1 MNTVAVTTDSKT
13 IEMIE
18 VALIQV
24 SPDNPRKTFDQK
36 ALEELAAS
44 IASEGIHVPLL
55 VRVFEGEKRY
65 ELIAGERRLRASK
78 IAGKTEV
85 PCVCRQYTDEEARA
99 ARIIENLLRE
109 DLKPLEE
116 AEAYQQMFAAAGAE
130 NRPLTPADLAAKL
143 GKKESYVRLRLRL
156 LSADAAVQ
164 DALRKEQITEGHAL
178 EMARL
183 DKSLQKELLKFCLFD
198 RWNNRREGVV
208 SINELRKF
216 ISQNVMLVLASAS
229 FDINDANL
237 IPNAGACT
245 DCKKRTGN
253 DRMLFPDVKQKDI
266 CTLPTCYH
274 AKVNRAIDVTLEELK
289 ASNTE
294 AVRISSEYGR
304 SSSTPKDVLTPNQ
317 YEVVKKGTVCED
329 TKVGVYIDGQ
339 QQGQKV
345 KVCTNTKCSLH
356 FSYNVHSGSSS
367 PDMKE
372 KRAKARK
379 EAAVRSR
386 VFAAIYKA
394 SETVSIEDEDYI
406 AVAQHSISRADH
418 NGLMKLAKLLDWP
431 KELFAWDGKAKLSAK
446 LKEIGAD
453 AAMVVA
459 MLAAASH
466 ELSVNEFTDKKAERL
481 EALAKSFSV
490 NTTSIRKEVEAELA
504 AKAKPKA
511 SPTAK
516 PTPAA
521 KTAATKASP
530 QSTAKKPAKKQV
542 QKPAKKTSK

>member
-13 IEMIE
+13 IAMIE
-18 VALIQV
+18 LTLIQE
-24 SPDNPRKTFDQK
+24 SPDNPRQTYDQN
-36 ALEELAAS
+36 ALQELAKS
-44 IASEGIHVPLL
+44 IASEGIQVPLL
-55 VRVFEGEKRY
+55 VRVFEGEARY
-65 ELIAGERRLRASK
+65 ELIAGHRRIRAAK
-78 IAGKTEV
+78 IAGLTEV
-85 PCVCRQYTDEEARA
+85 PCVLRPYTDEEARA

-109 DLKPLEE
+109 GLTPLDE

-164 DALRKEQITEGHAL
+164 EALRKEQITEGHAL

-198 RWNNRREGVV
+198 RWNNRRESLV

-216 ISQNVMLVLASAS
+216 ISQNVMLVLASAP
-229 FDINDANL
+229 FNTNDAKL

-245 DCKKRTGN
+245 DCSKRTGN

-274 AKVNRAIDVTLEELK
+274 AKVDRTIDVTLEELK

-294 AVRISSEYGR
+294 AVRISTEYGR
-304 SSSTPKDVLTPNQ
+304 SSTTPKDVLSTNQ
-317 YEVVKKGTVCED
+317 YEVVKKATVCED
-329 TKVGVYIDGQ
+329 TKVGVYIDGP

-345 KVCTNTKCSLH
+345 KVCTNSKCSLH
-356 FSYNVHSGSSS
+356 FSYNGQPGSSS

-386 VFAAIYKA
+386 VFAAIYTA
-394 SETVSIEDEDYI
+394 SASVSIEDEDYI

-431 KELFAWDGKAKLSAK
+431 KDVFAWDAKAKLAAK

-466 ELSVNEFTDKKAERL
+466 ELSVNEFTDRKAERL

-504 AKAKPKA
+504 AKTKPKA

-516 PTPAA
+516 PTS
-521 KTAATKASP
+521 ATNATTPTKKASP
-530 QSTAKKPAKKQV
+530 KTAAKKPAT
-542 QKPAKKTSK
+542 KTSK

>member
-18 VALIQV
+18 LSLIHE
-24 SPDNPRKTFDQK
+24 SPDNPRKTFDQA
-36 ALEELAAS
+36 ALQELANS
-44 IASEGIHVPLL
+44 IEEEGIQVPLL
-55 VRVFEGEKRY
+55 VRVFEGEQRY
-65 ELIAGERRLRASK
+65 ELIAGARRSRAAK
-78 IAGKTEV
+78 MAGLTHA
-85 PCVCRQYTDEEARA
+85 PCVVRQYTDEEARA
-99 ARIIENLLRE
+99 ARILENLLRE
-109 DLKPLEE
+109 GLTPLEE

-156 LSADAAVQ
+156 LSADGAVQ
-164 DALRKEQITEGHAL
+164 DALRKEQIAEGHAL

-198 RWNNRREGVV
+198 RWNNRRESFV
-208 SINELRKF
+208 SVNELRKF

-229 FDINDANL
+229 FDTDDAKL

-245 DCKKRTGN
+245 DCQKRTGN

-266 CTLPTCYH
+266 CTLPACYY
-274 AKVNRAIDVTLEELK
+274 AKVNGAIDVTLEKLK

-304 SSSTPKDVLTPNQ
+304 SSPTPKDVLSPNQ

-339 QQGQKV
+339 QQSQKV
-345 KVCTNTKCSLH
+345 KVCTDTKCSLH
-356 FSYNVHSGSSS
+356 FSYNLPSASST

-379 EAAVRSR
+379 EGAVRSR

-418 NGLMKLAKLLDWP
+418 NGVMKLAKLLDWP
-431 KELFAWDGKAKLSAK
+431 KELFAWDNKAKLSAK

-453 AAMVVA
+453 AAVVVA
-459 MLAAASH
+459 LLAAASH
-466 ELSVNEFTDKKAERL
+466 EVSVNEFTDKKAERL
-481 EALAKSFSV
+481 EALAKSFAV
-490 NTTSIRKEVEAELA
+490 NTASVRKEVEAELA

-511 SPTAK
+511 PPTEK
-516 PTPAA
+516 PTPA

-530 QSTAKKPAKKQV
+530 KSTGKKRAKKP
-542 QKPAKKTSK
+542 SK

>member
-1 MNTVAVTTDSKT
+1 
-13 IEMIE
+13 MIE
-18 VALIQV
+18 LALVQE
-24 SPDNPRKTFDQK
+24 SPDNPRQTYDQN
-36 ALEELAAS
+36 ALQELAKS
-44 IASEGIHVPLL
+44 IASEGIQVPLL
-55 VRVFEGEKRY
+55 IRGVEGEQRY
-65 ELIAGERRLRASK
+65 ELIAGHRRIRAAK
-78 IAGKTEV
+78 IAGLSEV
-85 PCVCRQYTDEEARA
+85 PCVLRQYTDEEARA

-109 DLKPLEE
+109 GLTPLEE

-143 GKKESYVRLRLRL
+143 GKKESYIRLRLRL

-164 DALRKEQITEGHAL
+164 EALRKEQITEGHAL

-198 RWNNRREGVV
+198 RWNSRRESLV

-216 ISQNVMLVLASAS
+216 ISQNVMLVLASAP
-229 FDINDANL
+229 FNTNDAKL

-245 DCKKRTGN
+245 DCSKRTGN

-274 AKVNRAIDVTLEELK
+274 AKVNRTIDVTLEELK

-294 AVRISSEYGR
+294 AVRISTEYGH
-304 SSSTPKDVLTPNQ
+304 SSTTPKDVLSNNQ

-329 TKVGVYIDGQ
+329 TKVGVYIDGP

-345 KVCTNTKCSLH
+345 KVCTNNKCSLH
-356 FSYNVHSGSSS
+356 FSYNVQSGSSS

-386 VFAAIYKA
+386 VFAAIYTA
-394 SETVSIEDEDYI
+394 SASVSIEDEDYI
-406 AVAQHSISRADH
+406 SVAQHSISRADH

-431 KELFAWDGKAKLSAK
+431 KEVFTWDGKAKLAAK

-466 ELSVNEFTDKKAERL
+466 ELSVNEFTDRKAERL

-516 PTPAA
+516 PTSAA
-521 KTAATKASP
+521 RATKPTKKASPKTAA
-530 QSTAKKPAKKQV
+530 KKT
-542 QKPAKKTSK
+542 AKKTSK

>member
-1 MNTVAVTTDSKT
+1 MNTVAVNTDSKT

-156 LSADAAVQ
+156 LSADTAVQ

-198 RWNNRREGVV
+198 RWNNRRDGLV

-216 ISQNVMLVLASAS
+216 IAQNVMLVLASAP
-229 FDINDANL
+229 FDTNDAKL

-266 CTLPTCYH
+266 CTLPSCYH

-304 SSSTPKDVLTPNQ
+304 SNSTPKDVLTPNQ

-356 FSYNVHSGSSS
+356 FSYNVQSGSSS
-367 PDMKE
+367 QDTKE

-394 SETVSIEDEDYI
+394 SETVSIEDDDYI

-466 ELSVNEFTDKKAERL
+466 ELSVNEFTEKKAERL
-481 EALAKSFSV
+481 DALAKAFSV
-490 NTTSIRKEVEAELA
+490 NTTSIRKEVEAELG

-511 SPTAK
+511 SPTTE

-521 KTAATKASP
+521 KTAAKKASP
-530 QSTAKKPAKKQV
+530 KKTAKKAVKKPAKKN
-542 QKPAKKTSK
+542 SK

>member
-13 IEMIE
+13 IAMIE
-18 VALIQV
+18 LTLIQE
-24 SPDNPRKTFDQK
+24 SPDNPRQTYDQN
-36 ALEELAAS
+36 ALQELAKS
-44 IASEGIHVPLL
+44 IASEGIQVPLL
-55 VRVFEGEKRY
+55 VRVFEGEAHY
-65 ELIAGERRLRASK
+65 ELIAGHRRIRAAR
-78 IAGKTEV
+78 IAGLTEV
-85 PCVCRQYTDEEARA
+85 PCVLRQYTDEEARA

-109 DLKPLEE
+109 GLTPLDE

-164 DALRKEQITEGHAL
+164 EALRKEQITEGHAL

-183 DKSLQKELLKFCLFD
+183 DKSLQKELLQFCLFD
-198 RWNNRREGVV
+198 RWNNRRESLV

-216 ISQNVMLVLASAS
+216 ISQNVMLVLASAP
-229 FDINDANL
+229 FNTNDAKL

-245 DCKKRTGN
+245 DCSKRTGN
-253 DRMLFPDVKQKDI
+253 DRMLFPEVKQKDI

-274 AKVNRAIDVTLEELK
+274 AKVNRTIDVTLEELK

-294 AVRISSEYGR
+294 AVRISTEYGR
-304 SSSTPKDVLTPNQ
+304 SSTTPKDVLSKNQ

-329 TKVGVYIDGQ
+329 TKVGVYIDGP

-345 KVCTNTKCSLH
+345 KVCTNSKCSLH
-356 FSYNVHSGSSS
+356 FSYNVQPGSSS

-386 VFAAIYKA
+386 VFAAIYTA
-394 SETVSIEDEDYI
+394 SASVSIEDEDYI

-418 NGLMKLAKLLDWP
+418 NGLMKLAKLVDWP
-431 KELFAWDGKAKLSAK
+431 KEVFAWDGKAKLAAK

-466 ELSVNEFTDKKAERL
+466 ELSVNEFTDRKAERL

-504 AKAKPKA
+504 AKTKA

-516 PTPAA
+516 PTPATNA
-521 KTAATKASP
+521 TTPTKKASPKTAA
-530 QSTAKKPAKKQV
+530 KKP
-542 QKPAKKTSK
+542 SK

>member
-304 SSSTPKDVLTPNQ
+304 SSSTPNDVLTPNQ

-356 FSYNVHSGSSS
+356 FSYNAHPGSSS

-386 VFAAIYKA
+386 VFAAIFKA

-431 KELFAWDGKAKLSAK
+431 KELFAWDGKVKLSAK
-446 LKEIGAD
+446 LKELGAD

-511 SPTAK
+511 SATAK
-516 PTPAA
+516 PAPAA

>member
-304 SSSTPKDVLTPNQ
+304 SSSTPNDVLTPNQ
-317 YEVVKKGTVCED
+317 YEAVKKGTVCED

-345 KVCTNTKCSLH
+345 KVCTNTKCGLH
-356 FSYNVHSGSSS
+356 FSYNIHPGSSS

-446 LKEIGAD
+446 LKELGAD

-511 SPTAK
+511 SATAK
-516 PTPAA
+516 PAPAA

>member
-1 MNTVAVTTDSKT
+1 
-13 IEMIE
+13 MIE

-65 ELIAGERRLRASK
+65 ELIAGERRLRGSK
-78 IAGKTEV
+78 MAGRTEV

-156 LSADAAVQ
+156 LSADTAVQ

-198 RWNNRREGVV
+198 RWNNRREGIV
-208 SINELRKF
+208 SVNELRKF

-237 IPNAGACT
+237 VPNAGACT

-253 DRMLFPDVKQKDI
+253 DRMLFPDVKQRDI

-294 AVRISSEYGR
+294 AFRISSEYGR
-304 SSSTPKDVLTPNQ
+304 SNSTPIDVLTPNQ

-356 FSYNVHSGSSS
+356 FSYNVQSGSSS

-379 EAAVRSR
+379 EAAVRCR

-431 KELFAWDGKAKLSAK
+431 KELFAWDGKVKLSAK

-466 ELSVNEFTDKKAERL
+466 ELSVNEFTEKKADRL

-490 NTTSIRKEVEAELA
+490 NTISIRKEVEAELA

-511 SPTAK
+511 PPTAK
-516 PTPAA
+516 PTSAA

-530 QSTAKKPAKKQV
+530 LSTAKKPAKKQV

>member
-13 IEMIE
+13 IAMIE
-18 VALIQV
+18 LTLIQE
-24 SPDNPRKTFDQK
+24 SPDNPRQTYDQN
-36 ALEELAAS
+36 ALQELAKS
-44 IASEGIHVPLL
+44 IASEGIQVPLL
-55 VRVFEGEKRY
+55 VRVFEGEARH
-65 ELIAGERRLRASK
+65 ELIAGHRRIRAAK
-78 IAGKTEV
+78 IAGLTEV
-85 PCVCRQYTDEEARA
+85 PCVLRQYTDEEARA

-109 DLKPLEE
+109 GLTPLDE

-164 DALRKEQITEGHAL
+164 EALRKEQITEGHAL
-178 EMARL
+178 EIARL
-183 DKSLQKELLKFCLFD
+183 DKSLQRELLQFCLFD
-198 RWNNRREGVV
+198 RWNNRRESLV

-216 ISQNVMLVLASAS
+216 ISQNVMLVLASAP
-229 FDINDANL
+229 FNTNDAKL
-237 IPNAGACT
+237 IPNVGACT
-245 DCKKRTGN
+245 DCSKRTGN

-274 AKVNRAIDVTLEELK
+274 AKVNRTIDVTLEELK

-294 AVRISSEYGR
+294 AVRISTEYGR
-304 SSSTPKDVLTPNQ
+304 SSTTPKDVLSTNQ

-329 TKVGVYIDGQ
+329 TKVGVYIDGP

-345 KVCTNTKCSLH
+345 KVCTNSKCSLH
-356 FSYNVHSGSSS
+356 FSYSVQPGSSS

-386 VFAAIYKA
+386 VFAAIYTA
-394 SETVSIEDEDYI
+394 SASVSIEDEDYI

-431 KELFAWDGKAKLSAK
+431 KEVFAWDGKAKLAAK

-466 ELSVNEFTDKKAERL
+466 ELSVNEFTDRKAERL

-490 NTTSIRKEVEAELA
+490 NTTSIRKEVEAELT
-504 AKAKPKA
+504 AKTKPNA

-516 PTPAA
+516 PTPATNA
-521 KTAATKASP
+521 TTPTKKASPKTAAK
-530 QSTAKKPAKKQV
+530 
-542 QKPAKKTSK
+542 KPAKKTSK

>member
-1 MNTVAVTTDSKT
+1 MNSVAVTTDSKT

-18 VALIQV
+18 LSLIHE
-24 SPDNPRKTFDQK
+24 SPDNPRKTFDQG
-36 ALEELAAS
+36 ALQELANS
-44 IASEGIHVPLL
+44 IVEEGIQVPLL
-55 VRVFEGEKRY
+55 VRVFDGEQRY
-65 ELIAGERRLRASK
+65 ELIAGARRSRAAK
-78 IAGKTEV
+78 MAGLTHA
-85 PCVCRQYTDEEARA
+85 PCVVRRYTDEEARA
-99 ARIIENLLRE
+99 ARILENLLRE
-109 DLKPLEE
+109 GLTPLEE

-143 GKKESYVRLRLRL
+143 GKKESYIRLRLRL

-178 EMARL
+178 EVARL

-198 RWNNRREGVV
+198 RWNNRRESLV
-208 SINELRKF
+208 SVNELRKF
-216 ISQNVMLVLASAS
+216 ISQNVMLVLASAP
-229 FDINDANL
+229 FDTNDAKL

-245 DCKKRTGN
+245 DCQKRTGN

-266 CTLPTCYH
+266 CTLPACYH
-274 AKVNRAIDVTLEELK
+274 AKVNRSIDVTLEELK
-289 ASNTE
+289 ASHAG

-304 SSSTPKDVLTPNQ
+304 SSSTPKDVLSPNQ
-317 YEVVKKGTVCED
+317 YEVVKKATVCED

-345 KVCTNTKCSLH
+345 KVCTNTKCNLH
-356 FSYNVHSGSSS
+356 FSYNDVHSGSSS

-379 EAAVRSR
+379 EGAVRSR

-431 KELFAWDGKAKLSAK
+431 KEAFAWDSRAKLSAK

-490 NTTSIRKEVEAELA
+490 NTASVRKEVEAELA

-511 SPTAK
+511 PPTEK
-516 PTPAA
+516 PAPA

-530 QSTAKKPAKKQV
+530 KSTAKKPAKK
-542 QKPAKKTSK
+542 PSK

>member
-1 MNTVAVTTDSKT
+1 MNTVAVIADSKA
-13 IEMIE
+13 EMIE

-36 ALEELAAS
+36 ALEELATS
-44 IASEGIHVPLL
+44 IAAEGIHVPLL
-55 VRVFEGEKRY
+55 IRVFEGEKRY
-65 ELIAGERRLRASK
+65 ELIAGERRLRAAK
-78 IAGKTEV
+78 IAGKTVV
-85 PCVCRQYTDEEARA
+85 PCYCRQYTDEEARA

-130 NRPLTPADLAAKL
+130 NRPLTPADLSAKL

-156 LSADAAVQ
+156 LTADTAVQ

-198 RWNNRREGVV
+198 RWNNRRDGLV

-216 ISQNVMLVLASAS
+216 IAENVMLVLASAP
-229 FDINDANL
+229 FDTNDAKL

-245 DCKKRTGN
+245 DCNKRTGN
-253 DRMLFPDVKQKDI
+253 DKMLFPDVKQKDI
-266 CTLPTCYH
+266 CTLPSCYH

-304 SSSTPKDVLTPNQ
+304 SSNTPKDVLTPNQ

-339 QQGQKV
+339 HQGQKV

-356 FSYNVHSGSSS
+356 FSYNVQSGSNS

-379 EAAVRSR
+379 EAAVRAR

-418 NGLMKLAKLLDWP
+418 NGLMKLAKLLEWP

-459 MLAAASH
+459 MLAAAAH
-466 ELSVNEFTDKKAERL
+466 ELSVNEYTEKKAERL
-481 EALAKSFSV
+481 DSLAKTFSV
-490 NTTSIRKEVEAELA
+490 NTTSIRKEVEAEMA
-504 AKAKPKA
+504 AKKKPKA
-511 SPTAK
+511 SPTTEATSAAK
-516 PTPAA
+516 P
-521 KTAATKASP
+521 AATKASP
-530 QSTAKKPAKKQV
+530 KKTTKKPAAKKPT
-542 QKPAKKTSK
+542 KKTSK

>member
-1 MNTVAVTTDSKT
+1 MNTVAATADSKS

-24 SPDNPRKTFDQK
+24 SPDNPRKSFDQK
-36 ALEELAAS
+36 ALEELALS
-44 IASEGIHVPLL
+44 IGKEGVHVPLL

-65 ELIAGERRLRASK
+65 ELIAGERRLRAAK
-78 IAGKTEV
+78 IAGRIEV

-156 LSADAAVQ
+156 LSADTAVQ
-164 DALRKEQITEGHAL
+164 DSLRKEQITEGHAL

-208 SINELRKF
+208 SIIELRKF
-216 ISQNVMLVLASAS
+216 IAQNVMLVLASAP
-229 FDINDANL
+229 FDTNDVKL

-245 DCKKRTGN
+245 DCNKRTGN
-253 DRMLFPDVKQKDI
+253 DRMLFSDVKQKDI
-266 CTLPTCYH
+266 CTLPSCYH
-274 AKVNRAIDVTLEELK
+274 AKVNRVIDVTLEELK

-304 SSSTPKDVLTPNQ
+304 SSSTPKDVLCSNQ

-329 TKVGVYIDGQ
+329 TKVGVYVDGQ
-339 QQGQKV
+339 RQGQKV
-345 KVCTNTKCSLH
+345 KVCTSTKCSLH
-356 FSYNVHSGSSS
+356 FSYNVQSGSST

-406 AVAQHSISRADH
+406 VVAQHSISRADH

-466 ELSVNEFTDKKAERL
+466 ELSVNEFTQEKAERL

-511 SPTAK
+511 SPIVK

-521 KTAATKASP
+521 KSAEPQASP
-530 QSTAKKPAKKQV
+530 KSTAKKPAKK
-542 QKPAKKTSK
+542 TSR

>member
-18 VALIQV
+18 LALIHE
-24 SPDNPRKTFDQK
+24 SPDNPRKTFDQA
-36 ALEELAAS
+36 ALQELANS
-44 IASEGIHVPLL
+44 IEEEGIQVPLL
-55 VRVFEGEKRY
+55 VRVFEGEQRY
-65 ELIAGERRLRASK
+65 ELIAGARRSRAAK
-78 IAGKTEV
+78 MAGLTHA
-85 PCVCRQYTDEEARA
+85 PCVVRQYTDEEARA
-99 ARIIENLLRE
+99 ARILENLLRE
-109 DLKPLEE
+109 GLTPLEE

-164 DALRKEQITEGHAL
+164 DALRKEQIAEGHAL

-198 RWNNRREGVV
+198 RWNNRRESLV
-208 SINELRKF
+208 SVNELRKF

-229 FDINDANL
+229 FDTDDAKL

-245 DCKKRTGN
+245 DCQKRTGN

-266 CTLPTCYH
+266 CTLPACYY
-274 AKVNRAIDVTLEELK
+274 AKVNRAIDVTLEKLK

-294 AVRISSEYGR
+294 AVRISSEYSH
-304 SSSTPKDVLTPNQ
+304 SSSTPKDVLSPNQ

-345 KVCTNTKCSLH
+345 KVCTDTKCSLH
-356 FSYNVHSGSSS
+356 FSYNHPSASST

-379 EAAVRSR
+379 EGAVRSR

-431 KELFAWDGKAKLSAK
+431 KELFAWDAKVKLNAK

-481 EALAKSFSV
+481 ETLAKSFSV
-490 NTTSIRKEVEAELA
+490 NTASIRKEVEAELA

-511 SPTAK
+511 PPTEK
-516 PTPAA
+516 TTPA

-530 QSTAKKPAKKQV
+530 KSTAKKPAKK
-542 QKPAKKTSK
+542 TSK

>member
-1 MNTVAVTTDSKT
+1 M
-13 IEMIE
+13 
-18 VALIQV
+18 
-24 SPDNPRKTFDQK
+24 
-36 ALEELAAS
+36 
-44 IASEGIHVPLL
+44 
-55 VRVFEGEKRY
+55 
-65 ELIAGERRLRASK
+65 
-78 IAGKTEV
+78 
-85 PCVCRQYTDEEARA
+85 
-99 ARIIENLLRE
+99 
-109 DLKPLEE
+109 
-116 AEAYQQMFAAAGAE
+116 
-130 NRPLTPADLAAKL
+130 
-143 GKKESYVRLRLRL
+143 
-156 LSADAAVQ
+156 Q

-237 IPNAGACT
+237 VPNAGACT

-274 AKVNRAIDVTLEELK
+274 AKVNRAIDVTVEELK
-289 ASNTE
+289 SSNTE

-329 TKVGVYIDGQ
+329 TKVGVHIDGQ

-379 EAAVRSR
+379 EAAVRSH

-406 AVAQHSISRADH
+406 TVAQHSISRADH
-418 NGLMKLAKLLDWP
+418 NGLMKLAKLLEWP

-466 ELSVNEFTDKKAERL
+466 ELSINEFTDKKAVRL

-490 NTTSIRKEVEAELA
+490 NTASIRKEVEAELA

-511 SPTAK
+511 SPT
-516 PTPAA
+516 TTSTSAA
-521 KTAATKASP
+521 RTAATKASP
-530 QSTAKKPAKKQV
+530 QSTAKKPVKK
-542 QKPAKKTSK
+542 SGGIL

>member
-1 MNTVAVTTDSKT
+1 MNTVAVTADSKT

-18 VALIQV
+18 VAQIQM
-24 SPDNPRKTFDQK
+24 SHDNPRKTFDQK

-78 IAGKTEV
+78 MAGRTEV

-156 LSADAAVQ
+156 LSADTAVQ
-164 DALRKEQITEGHAL
+164 DALRKEQITEGDAL

-198 RWNNRREGVV
+198 RWNNRREGIV

-237 IPNAGACT
+237 IPNVGACT

-266 CTLPTCYH
+266 CTLPACYH
-274 AKVNRAIDVTLEELK
+274 AKINRAIDVTLETLK

-304 SSSTPKDVLTPNQ
+304 SSSTPKDVLSPNQ

-339 QQGQKV
+339 QQGQKA
-345 KVCTNTKCSLH
+345 KVCTKTKCSLQ
-356 FSYNVHSGSSS
+356 FSYKLPS
-367 PDMKE
+367 PP
-372 KRAKARK
+372 AR
-379 EAAVRSR
+379 R
-386 VFAAIYKA
+386 I
-394 SETVSIEDEDYI
+394 
-406 AVAQHSISRADH
+406 
-418 NGLMKLAKLLDWP
+418 
-431 KELFAWDGKAKLSAK
+431 
-446 LKEIGAD
+446 
-453 AAMVVA
+453 
-459 MLAAASH
+459 
-466 ELSVNEFTDKKAERL
+466 
-481 EALAKSFSV
+481 
-490 NTTSIRKEVEAELA
+490 
-504 AKAKPKA
+504 
-511 SPTAK
+511 
-516 PTPAA
+516 
-521 KTAATKASP
+521 
-530 QSTAKKPAKKQV
+530 
-542 QKPAKKTSK
+542 